1 MTSHDNKPEQVDDLL
16 DISLARA
23 VRNLDREIQPH
34 RDLWPGIERHIANFP
49 QRDRDSFVYRMMP
62 YGMAASL
69 LIAVT
74 ALVLSLYPTSPMQTA
89 HYASLEES
97 VRQVQNDFLAVRNPS
112 FQQFK
117 QTNKEL
123 DPDTIKL
130 LYRNV
135 EIIEKARK
143 EIELALIANP
153 ENEQLLGM
161 LLRLHEQELGLLNQ
175 SYVNQTTS
183 L

>member
-1 MTSHDNKPEQVDDLL
+1 MTSHDNKPGQDDDLL
-16 DISLARA
+16 DINLARA
-23 VRNLDREIQPH
+23 VRNLDREMQPH
-34 RDLWPGIERHIANFP
+34 RDLWPGIERHIASYP
-49 QRDRDSFVYRMMP
+49 QRDRDSFIYRMMP

-74 ALVLSLYPTSPMQTA
+74 ALVLSLYQVKPLETTR
-89 HYASLEES
+89 YVSLEES
-97 VRQVQNDFLAVRNPS
+97 VRQVQSDFLAVRNPT
-112 FQQFK
+112 FQQFQ

-143 EIELALIANP
+143 EIELALLANP

-161 LLRLHEQELGLLNQ
+161 LVRLHEQELGLLNQ
-175 SYVNQTTS
+175 SYVNQSTS